1 MESYAQPV
9 QICLSSYS
17 SLIFELYIHKQFML
31 KFKRVYHFSK
41 WPIVDLLDYNH
52 QINLLKSQPAK
63 PYIPELLGPNYE
75 KYQHT
80 SIQFDYVSHNQEPS
94 EIQVLSSAH
103 PEFKQ
108 ADRIF
113 STFDQLKY
121 VRETESLKH
130 QKFALKEIE
139 EDDVFTVDAM
149 QSYKPKLT
157 CDNLT
162 ENQLLLINLPIN
174 VTIQEVQ
181 DFVQS
186 KTNQQVQVELH
197 TCSLNINAYATLTF
211 QNQAEQYKSQLHLTK
226 FNGILQECRSL
237 ENTAEESPFNRT
249 LVITNINKT
258 LSLQEVLHTVGQYG
272 RVLNAVIPLEVQN
285 VDLPLYE
292 DIIQTLVDP
301 CKIEILNVQTG
312 LTEIEFYPN
321 LEQFEQLYKNFPE
334 YYDPKLELTLF
345 EYQQQKDQKQDQFRL
360 FRLLNQ
366 KTVKCLKV
374 PSHLKENYKKLWV
387 PQINVET
394 PKDNLQYQLYAKTYK
409 NRGYCVCTFS
419 SKAMAQR
426 ALFAINAEGTH
437 DLAVLSLPLLNTP
450 KFYPEITS
458 HSNQE
463 KYGGKFRIENL
474 AYPKLRAMKSWED
487 LELYQIDLIYN
498 LKQLERI
505 RTQISQVRDQT
516 IEAIQTNYDTYQKDL
531 EEKKEKVKQKA
542 YSELNKSDEYK
553 NFVEKNSFAESL
565 DSFEDSVAVVKDTK
579 PGRKFNFSIHNEQYK
594 NYVEAIKDRAK
605 DVKLKEKEY
614 ADKLVKKYQTIF
626 ISDSIQR
633 KLEKNVEKSDDTLL
647 SLLQA
652 RVLGGYAKKE
662 RKMKK
667 RLTRGSRLVSTAAMY
682 AADSEMQF
690 KRIGELF
697 SEIQK
702 KGKYVINEANRDS
715 KEAQAKLA
723 QKIALRRQRKF
734 KRRFSSTILNP
745 FYLKKLALQK
755 HEEFLEYIKKMLLGD
770 ESQNESLIAIH
781 PLNHKDQL
789 KVSLALAKDDLG
801 NEFLNDKII
810 NYVREFDITDD
821 TRDLIRQQEANRKH
835 LMSQITKDQ
844 IARIKEFS
852 KQSYTQK
859 LISLDKHGITTETFE
874 VTDNEVDIN
883 QMVKDLNTFV
893 AVGSEKYD
901 FVVDK
906 LTKKR
911 YIIKS
916 EKPFVKYDLD
926 AFSIK
931 DLGVHNLEKEFVD
944 LLSKNGI
951 QSDKAIEMLKALEN
965 DGQISEEILDLID
978 KLPENTETDYEKIYQ
993 TQGLTRKSK
1002 SLDFRN
1008 NLDEIQ
1014 NDIDQQAY
1022 LKDISK
1028 KYSPLTNDTFVRDK
1042 EQGKLKIKNKN
1053 GKFLVPK
1060 QKKY

>member
-1 MESYAQPV
+1 
-9 QICLSSYS
+9 
-17 SLIFELYIHKQFML
+17 ML

-52 QINLLKSQPAK
+52 QVNLLKSQPSK
-63 PYIPELLGPNYE
+63 PNIQQILGPNYE
-75 KYQHT
+75 KYQHS
-80 SIQFDYVSHNQEPS
+80 SIQLDYISHHQEPS
-94 EIQVLSSAH
+94 EIQVLSSDH

-108 ADRIF
+108 TDRIF

-139 EDDVFTVDAM
+139 EDDIFTVDAM

-174 VTIQEVQ
+174 VTIQEIQ

-226 FNGILQECRSL
+226 FNGILQECKSL

-258 LSLQEVLHTVGQYG
+258 LSLQEVLHNIGQYG
-272 RVLNAVIPLEVQN
+272 RVLNAVIPLEIQN

-292 DIIQTLVDP
+292 DIIHTLVDP
-301 CKIEILNVQTG
+301 CKLEILNVQTG
-312 LTEIEFYPN
+312 QTEIEFYPN

-334 YYDPKLELTLF
+334 YYDPNLELTLF
-345 EYQQQKDQKQDQFRL
+345 EYQQQKDEKQDQFRL

-374 PSHLKENYKKLWV
+374 PSNLKENYNKLWI
-387 PQINVET
+387 PQINLET
-394 PKDNLQYQLYAKTYK
+394 PKDNLQSQLNAKTYK

-437 DLAVLSLPLLNTP
+437 DLAVLPLPLLNTP
-450 KFYPEITS
+450 NFYPENTT

-505 RTQISQVRDQT
+505 RKQISQVRDQT
-516 IEAIQTNYDTYQKDL
+516 IEAIQTNEDTYEKDL
-531 EEKKEKVKQKA
+531 EEKKEKVKQRA
-542 YSELNKSDEYK
+542 YSELNKSEEYK

-565 DSFEDSVAVVKDTK
+565 DSFEDSVSVVKDAQ
-579 PGRKFNFSIHNEQYK
+579 PGRKFDFGIHNEQYK
-594 NYVEAIKDRAK
+594 NYVEAIKNRAK
-605 DVKLKEKEY
+605 DIQLKETEY
-614 ADKLVKKYQTIF
+614 ADKLVKKYQTLF
-626 ISDSIQR
+626 LSDAIQR
-633 KLEKNVEKSDDTLL
+633 KLEQNVEKSDDTLL

-652 RVLGGYAKKE
+652 RVLSDYSQKE
-662 RKMKK
+662 KKMKK
-667 RLTRGSRLVSTAAMY
+667 KLTKYSRFMSSGAMY
-682 AADSEMQF
+682 AADVDLQV
-690 KRIGELF
+690 KRIGEIF
-697 SEIQK
+697 SEVKK
-702 KGKYVINEANRDS
+702 KGKDS
-715 KEAQAKLA
+715 KEAQE
-723 QKIALRRQRKF
+723 KIALKKERIF

-745 FYLKKLALQK
+745 IYLKKLAMQK
-755 HEEFLEYIKKMLLGD
+755 HQEFLEYIKQMLLGN

-789 KVSLALAKDDLG
+789 KVSLALGKDDQG

-810 NYVREFDITDD
+810 NYVRQFDITDD

-874 VTDNEVDIN
+874 VTDNDVDIN
-883 QMVKDLNTFV
+883 QMVNDLNNFV

-901 FVVDK
+901 FVVDN

-911 YIIKS
+911 YIVKS

-931 DLGVHNLEKEFVD
+931 DLGFHNLEKEFVD
-944 LLSKNGI
+944 LLQKNGI
-951 QSDKAIEMLKALEN
+951 SNDKAIEMLKALEN

-978 KLPENTETDYEKIYQ
+978 KLPENTETDYEKIYKD
-993 TQGLTRKSK
+993 QGLTRKQYELAK

-1014 NDIDQQAY
+1014 NDINQQAY

-1028 KYSPLTNDTFVRDK
+1028 KYSPLTNDSFIRDK
-1042 EQGKLKIKNKN
+1042 EQGKLKIKNKK